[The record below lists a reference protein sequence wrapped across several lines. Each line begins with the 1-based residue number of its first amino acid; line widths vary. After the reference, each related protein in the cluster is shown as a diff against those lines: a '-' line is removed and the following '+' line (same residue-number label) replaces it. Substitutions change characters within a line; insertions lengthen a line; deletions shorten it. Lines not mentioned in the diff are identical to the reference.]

1 MIRWKIKLYLQF
13 FYYVLFN
20 KGNFKLGLIKRL
32 NMAFNGGFTANQFY
46 IFNLRENDRR
56 EYLSEYDWFKS
67 RLLNK
72 PYDYILND
80 KFLFNEIARQYVA
93 VPEIYAVK
101 KDGSIESR
109 DRCGCTES
117 DVLNLIKEKR
127 DVILKS
133 ISSGKGNGVFHIQ
146 FSDTGAMYI
155 DGRFSN
161 DDEVISKLTHKKNW
175 IVTERIKQADY
186 SESIYPG
193 CLNTMRILVIKDCD
207 SGLFKIINAV
217 HRFGTSS
224 TGAADNASR
233 GGIVSQ
239 IDIATGAMTEALS
252 IKNLNI
258 YYFHPDT
265 NVKIKGAAIPGWE
278 NIKKEIIELSE
289 RFFYLKMIA
298 WDVAVTSEGLFII
311 EANSSSGVN
320 ILQLWEG
327 QRNKELGE
335 FLKYH
340 KIIR

>member
-1 MIRWKIKLYLQF
+1 
-13 FYYVLFN
+13 
-20 KGNFKLGLIKRL
+20 
-32 NMAFNGGFTANQFY
+32 MAFNGGFTANQFY

-101 KDGSIESR
+101 
-109 DRCGCTES
+109 
-117 DVLNLIKEKR
+117 R

-133 ISSGKGNGVFHIQ
+133 LSSGKGNGVFHIQ

-161 DDEVISKLTHKKNW
+161 DDEVISKLTRKKNW
-175 IVTERIKQADY
+175 IVTERIKQAGY
-186 SESIYPG
+186 SENIFPG

-265 NVKIKGAAIPGWE
+265 NVKIKGVAIPGWE

>member
-1 MIRWKIKLYLQF
+1 
-13 FYYVLFN
+13 
-20 KGNFKLGLIKRL
+20 
-32 NMAFNGGFTANQFY
+32 
-46 IFNLRENDRR
+46 
-56 EYLSEYDWFKS
+56 
-67 RLLNK
+67 
-72 PYDYILND
+72 
-80 KFLFNEIARQYVA
+80 
-93 VPEIYAVK
+93 
-101 KDGSIESR
+101 
-109 DRCGCTES
+109 
-117 DVLNLIKEKR
+117 
-127 DVILKS
+127 
-133 ISSGKGNGVFHIQ
+133 
-146 FSDTGAMYI
+146 MYI

-265 NVKIKGAAIPGWE
+265 NVKIKGTSIPGWE

>member
-1 MIRWKIKLYLQF
+1 MIRWKIKLCLQF
-13 FYYVLFN
+13 FYYVLFS
-20 KGNFKLGLIKRL
+20 KGNFKLGWIKRFII
-32 NMAFNGGFTANQFY
+32 AFNGGFTANQFY
-46 IFNLRENDRR
+46 IFNLKENNKG

-67 RLLNK
+67 RRLNK

-80 KFLFNEIARQYVA
+80 KFLFNEIAKQYVA

-101 KDGSIESR
+101 KYSRIENRLGDNSVE
-109 DRCGCTES
+109 DIL
-117 DVLNLIKEKR
+117 DLIKEKK
-127 DVILKS
+127 DVMLKPL
-133 ISSGKGNGVFHIQ
+133 SSGKGNGVSHIR
-146 FSDTGAMYI
+146 FSNEDGMYI

-161 DDEVISKLTHKKNW
+161 DGEVISTLTEQKNW
-175 IVTERIKQADY
+175 IVTERLKQADY
-186 SESIYPG
+186 SKNIYPG
-193 CLNTMRILVIKDCD
+193 CLNTIRILVIKDYE

-217 HRFGTSS
+217 HRFGTSA
-224 TGAADNASR
+224 TGAVDNASR

-239 IDIATGAMTEALS
+239 IDIGTGMLTEALS

-265 NVKIKGAAIPGWE
+265 NVKIKGTSVPDWE
-278 NIKKEIIELSE
+278 NIKEEIIELSE

-298 WDVAVTSEGLFII
+298 WDIAVTSEGLFVI

-335 FLKYH
+335 FLKHH

>member
-117 DVLNLIKEKR
+117 DVLNLIK
-127 DVILKS
+127 
-133 ISSGKGNGVFHIQ
+133 
-146 FSDTGAMYI
+146 
-155 DGRFSN
+155 
-161 DDEVISKLTHKKNW
+161 
-175 IVTERIKQADY
+175 
-186 SESIYPG
+186 
-193 CLNTMRILVIKDCD
+193 
-207 SGLFKIINAV
+207 
-217 HRFGTSS
+217 
-224 TGAADNASR
+224 
-233 GGIVSQ
+233 
-239 IDIATGAMTEALS
+239 
-252 IKNLNI
+252 
-258 YYFHPDT
+258 
-265 NVKIKGAAIPGWE
+265 
-278 NIKKEIIELSE
+278 
-289 RFFYLKMIA
+289 
-298 WDVAVTSEGLFII
+298 
-311 EANSSSGVN
+311 
-320 ILQLWEG
+320 
-327 QRNKELGE
+327 
-335 FLKYH
+335 
-340 KIIR
+340 